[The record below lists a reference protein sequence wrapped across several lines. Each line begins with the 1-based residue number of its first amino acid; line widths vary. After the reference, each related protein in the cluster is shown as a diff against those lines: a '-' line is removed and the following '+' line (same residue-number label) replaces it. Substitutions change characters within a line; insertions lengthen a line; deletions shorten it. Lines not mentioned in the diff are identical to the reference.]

1 MGIQRI
7 TAAAKRA
14 AKDTPEK
21 KRRELVGRVWR
32 GERPLEVAGSAGLD
46 FRSLIGWQRVYEGQ
60 ARHSILSG
68 GATVG
73 SVARSEGVKVE
84 TVKGWLRSGKRLSKA
99 KRNPAKVVIGGK
111 VVSKKALIEAVTRAI
126 LKVVE
131 KGTP

>member
-1 MGIQRI
+1 MGIQKI

-32 GERPLEVAGSAGLD
+32 GERPVEVAAAAGLD

-68 GATVG
+68 GATVA
-73 SVARSEGVKVE
+73 SVARSQGVKVE
-84 TVKGWLRSGKRLSKA
+84 TVKGWLRAGKRLSKA
-99 KRNPAKVVIGGK
+99 KRKPTKVLIGGK
-111 VVSKKALIEAVTRAI
+111 TVSKRTLIAAVTRAI
-126 LKVVE
+126 EKVLE
-131 KGTP
+131 RA